1 MTGIGDG
8 IDSREGYVVQDT
20 TVEGRGAAIRIRDYI
35 PTATTV
41 ATPFLWIH
49 GGGFTRGGLDQ
60 KESDA
65 PARLLAAAGRRVRTV
80 EYRLAPRFGLWS
92 KVEPGP
98 LPGRFPA
105 AHHDVLDVADDL
117 RRAIGGPIAMG
128 GASAGANL
136 AAGAVLAM
144 RDGGHEM
151 PSSLVLA
158 YGVFHA
164 QLPDNP
170 SIERELAGPL
180 ARWLFNPN
188 MVQQMHANYV
198 GDDSLLTPGTAFPG
212 GADVRGFPPTFIL
225 DAHNDRLRRS
235 GSAFADELRAAD
247 VEVRQTVIPAMHAFL
262 DGPRKRG
269 FAEGMAEIRTWLE
282 THD

>member
-1 MTGIGDG
+1 MVGNNGF
-8 IDSREGYVVQDT
+8 VVHDT
-20 TVEGRGAAIRIRDYI
+20 AVEGREAAIRIRDYV
-35 PTATTV
+35 PMATTE
-41 ATPFLWIH
+41 ATAFLWIH

-80 EYRLAPRFGLWS
+80 EYRLAPKFGLWS

-98 LPGRFPA
+98 MPGRFPA

-117 RRAIGGPIAMG
+117 RRTIGEPIAIG

-144 RDGGHEM
+144 RDGGHPM

-158 YGVFHA
+158 YGVFHVR
-164 QLPDNP
+164 LPE
-170 SIERELAGPL
+170 SVQIERELTGPL
-180 ARWLFNPN
+180 ARWAFNPN
-188 MVQQMHANYV
+188 MVQQMHTNYV
-198 GDDSLLTPGTAFPG
+198 GDDSLLIPGTAFPG
-212 GADVRGFPPTFIL
+212 GADVRGFPPTIIV

-235 GSAFADELRAAD
+235 SSAFADDLRAAD
-247 VEVRQTVIPAMHAFL
+247 VEVRQAVIPAMHAFL
-262 DGPRKRG
+262 NGPRRRG
-269 FAEGMAEIRTWLE
+269 FAEGMSEIRIWLE
-282 THD
+282 AHEPHA